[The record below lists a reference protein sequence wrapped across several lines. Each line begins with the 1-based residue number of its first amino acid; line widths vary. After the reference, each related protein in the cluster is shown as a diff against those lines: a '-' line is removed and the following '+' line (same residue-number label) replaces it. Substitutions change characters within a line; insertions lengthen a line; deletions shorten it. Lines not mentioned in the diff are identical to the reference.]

1 MALTLATA
9 LEATTQYKK
18 LSKNNSRYYLT
29 HLIVF
34 DRLSLV
40 EANKEIHMMVYIT
53 NEKLPEEINARINA
67 QLNKSAAQML
77 ADDEKALELAE
88 KEREE
93 HPEDWIED
101 VPPSSVVF
109 DSDPLDILYSL
120 QELKAYNQ
128 LKKPIQEET
137 GMEGIE

>member
-1 MALTLATA
+1 
-9 LEATTQYKK
+9 
-18 LSKNNSRYYLT
+18 
-29 HLIVF
+29 
-34 DRLSLV
+34 
-40 EANKEIHMMVYIT
+40 MVYIT